1 MSISA
6 LKSLKKANEILSVLG
21 LSVNTRFITD
31 EDLRKDWRNAD
42 VLACLIIESAANAL
56 QCETD
61 ETLKENM
68 FDSMQD
74 AVDCY
79 IFANLESWN
88 QIDWPARDVK
98 KQLAR
103 LAEMVK
109 GQQEYNARQEAH
121 AEALEVNAIIDRA
134 VQIAR
139 HYTHNGY
146 LMHIGVQRAIDHVR
160 RELLDLERY
169 PASVI
174 VKLMVSVRRLAKL
187 AQEQAQKEY
196 LEMMARPRVT
206 GIDSELP
213 F

>member
-1 MSISA
+1 MKA
-6 LKSLKKANEILSVLG
+6 L
-21 LSVNTRFITD
+21 
-31 EDLRKDWRNAD
+31 
-42 VLACLIIESAANAL
+42 LAKLL
-56 QCETD
+56 
-61 ETLKENM
+61 
-68 FDSMQD
+68 D
-74 AVDCY
+74 AV
-79 IFANLESWN
+79 E
-88 QIDWPARDVK
+88 
-98 KQLAR
+98 
-103 LAEMVK
+103 
-109 GQQEYNARQEAH
+109 GQRAYASRQEAQ

-146 LMHIGVQRAIDHVR
+146 LMHIGVQRAVDRVR
-160 RELLDLERY
+160 QDLLALDRY
-169 PASVI
+169 PARFI